1 MAYTPASWTADG
13 LSSPSCP
20 AAVAN
25 RSFSV
30 RVRCSENVLS
40 SCLLV
45 ARRPKYCA
53 ANVPTRV
60 RKLTLAAMIAAVTSG
75 FIGGI

>member
-1 MAYTPASWTADG
+1 MAYTPASRTAG

-30 RVRCSENVLS
+30 RVRCSVSVLS

-53 ANVPTRV
+53 ASVPISV
-60 RKLTLAAMIAAVTSG
+60 RPLTMAAMIAAVT
-75 FIGGI
+75 